1 MIRINLLGRARPR
14 VKRRVP
20 VTGALQVA
28 LFIIPVG
35 LAVVAL
41 VVHYG
46 MIRNQIRDLND
57 QIKQKQA
64 EKAQMAQLEQEI
76 KEFEAKQALLEG
88 RIRVIEELK
97 RNQAGP
103 VKLLESVGRTVSL
116 TDTLWLTSLDEKA
129 GGQIEFKGLAGS
141 MDAVANFI
149 TNLDQS
155 GFFENVEMKETLQQ
169 TQREGVSNFE
179 FTLSAKFI
187 LPAPPEAETALG
199 AAAPAAAGGQP

>member
-1 MIRINLLGRARPR
+1 MIRINLLGRSRPR

-20 VTGALQVA
+20 ITGALQIA
-28 LFIIPVG
+28 LFLVPVG

-41 VVHYG
+41 FLHYG
-46 MIRNQIRDLND
+46 MIRNDITRLND
-57 QIKQKQA
+57 DIKRKQA
-64 EKAQMAQLEQEI
+64 EKAQMAQLENEI

-88 RIRVIEELK
+88 RIKVIEDLK

-103 VKLLESVGRTVSL
+103 VRLLEAVGRTVSL
-116 TDTLWLTSLDEKA
+116 TETLWLTSMEEKA
-129 GGQIEFKGLAGS
+129 GSQIEFKGLAGS

-149 TNLDQS
+149 TNLDRS

-169 TQREGVSNFE
+169 PVREGVSNFE
-179 FTLSAKFI
+179 FTLSAKFT
-187 LPAPPEAETALG
+187 LPAPPAAETAPG

>member
-1 MIRINLLGRARPR
+1 MIRINLLGRPRPR

-20 VTGALQVA
+20 ITGALQIA
-28 LFIIPVG
+28 LFLVPVG

-41 VVHYG
+41 FVHYG
-46 MIRNQIRDLND
+46 MIRGDISRLQD

-64 EKAQMAQLEQEI
+64 EKAQMAQLEKEI

-88 RIRVIEELK
+88 RIKVIEDLK

-103 VKLLESVGRTVSL
+103 VRLLEAVGRTVSL
-116 TDTLWLTSLDEKA
+116 TETLWLTSMEEKA
-129 GGQIEFKGLAGS
+129 GSQIEFKGLAGS

-169 TQREGVSNFE
+169 PQKEGVSNFE
-179 FTLSAKFI
+179 FTLSAKFT
-187 LPAPPEAETALG
+187 LPAPPAAETAPG
-199 AAAPAAAGGQP
+199 AATPAGAGGQP